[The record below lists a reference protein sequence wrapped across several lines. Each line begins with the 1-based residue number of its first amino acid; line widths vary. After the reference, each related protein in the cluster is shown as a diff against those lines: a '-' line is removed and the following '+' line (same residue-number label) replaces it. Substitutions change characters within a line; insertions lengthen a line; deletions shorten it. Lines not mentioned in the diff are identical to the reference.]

1 MPPNKFEKGRKMS
14 QSLIVLAAMAL
25 VAGQEEVEV
34 VNKEKEC
41 LEDFCLEPGYRSWRF
56 AKQENR

>member
-1 MPPNKFEKGRKMS
+1 MRTNTKMS
-14 QSLIVLAAMAL
+14 QSFIVLAAMAL

-41 LEDFCLEPGYRSWRF
+41 LEDFCLEAGYRSWRF

>member
-1 MPPNKFEKGRKMS
+1 MS
-14 QSLIVLAAMAL
+14 QSFIVLAAMAL

-41 LEDFCLEPGYRSWRF
+41 LEDFCLEAGYRSWRF
-56 AKQENR
+56 AKQENRWN